1 METPL
6 QEKKTRTHTHLNHGK
21 TNKWKTETGIYI
33 NIIMVEINSIKAAA
47 LVIERVV
54 IWPPDD
60 DGLHVTNLRSSFK
73 AQAKFNII
81 NLSCV

>member
-6 QEKKTRTHTHLNHGK
+6 QEKKKTKTHTHLNHGK

-33 NIIMVEINSIKAAA
+33 NIIMVEIKSFKAAA

-54 IWPPDD
+54 I
-60 DGLHVTNLRSSFK
+60 
-73 AQAKFNII
+73 
-81 NLSCV
+81 

>member
-33 NIIMVEINSIKAAA
+33 NIIMVEIKSFKAAA

-54 IWPPDD
+54 I
-60 DGLHVTNLRSSFK
+60 
-73 AQAKFNII
+73 
-81 NLSCV
+81 